1 MIYTTEKTLVLDIYQ
16 TVMKTVFAKQY
27 DNNTRYLIFDI
38 TERGVH
44 IDLNTMDV
52 AVWFKAKTPKGTH
65 LIKEC
70 EILENGCAK
79 LELDKGI
86 LQDYGNTQCEI
97 YIMDLNSDEII
108 EGENFEGVISGNI
121 LSTMYFILN
130 VRKSTYLDDE
140 VELEKST
147 LMDLVGHISAQAI
160 TLDGLNETA
169 SASALEAKNSE
180 VNAKESE
187 INSNR
192 DSLKS
197 EGYAVGTQ
205 NNEDVDASS
214 PYYQNNSKYYTEQS
228 EQYKNTAHEY
238 RDEAVYAYEN
248 IEEKIED
255 AIHRIKFS
263 IDSNTGHLMYEVIDI
278 NNENNNENEG
288 GN

>member
-38 TERGVH
+38 TERGQH
-44 IDLNTMDV
+44 INLKDMNV
-52 AVWFKAKTPKGTH
+52 SVWFKARTVKGTH

-70 EILENGCAK
+70 EILDDGYAK

-86 LQDYGNTQCEI
+86 LQDCGNTQCEI
-97 YIMDLNSDEII
+97 WIIDLDSDEPI
-108 EGENFEGVISGNI
+108 EGLNFEGVITGNI

-130 VRKSTYLDDE
+130 VRKSTYLDDD
-140 VELEKST
+140 VEIEKST

-160 TLDGLNETA
+160 AIDGFNETA